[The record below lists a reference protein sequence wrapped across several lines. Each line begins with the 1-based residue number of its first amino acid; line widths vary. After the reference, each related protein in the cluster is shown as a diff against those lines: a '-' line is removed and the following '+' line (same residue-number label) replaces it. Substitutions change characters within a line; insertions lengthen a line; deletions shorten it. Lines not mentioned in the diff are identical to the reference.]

1 MRCTRGAM
9 LVAATTLVLGSV
21 ATPAAAVGTD
31 NQGVHVLTV
40 RDGGTDVRALQLLLR
55 ARGHAAPLTGRFEAG
70 TRAQVVAFQRS
81 RGLVPDGVVGPQEW
95 IRLRV
100 DLRQGSGGP
109 GTRSAYAVK
118 ALQVQLRQKSGA
130 RVTVD
135 GSYGRS
141 TRAAVLAFQR
151 DHGIRRTGAVGP
163 TTWTRLLGHFEAAT
177 GAGICLYGSEPGTA
191 ESWGTANTV
200 HGVRLAAAAVRG
212 RHGRVAVGDLSY
224 EHGGDTPQHT
234 SHRVGLDVDLRPMA
248 AGGRQCSTPSAW
260 QSPAYSRAG
269 TRALV
274 RALWATGRVRL
285 VYFNDPVLIREGLVQ
300 AYVGHDNHLHVRF
313 SEDGVGPYYDR

>member
-1 MRCTRGAM
+1 M
-9 LVAATTLVLGSV
+9 LAAVTALALGSV
-21 ATPAAAVGTD
+21 AAPAAATGTD

-55 ARGHAAPLTGRFEAG
+55 ARGHAAPLTGRFDAD

-81 RGLVPDGVVGPQEW
+81 RGLRADGVVAAAEW
-95 IRLRV
+95 VRLRF
-100 DLRQGSGGP
+100 DLRQGAGGP
-109 GTRSAYAVK
+109 GTRAAYAVR
-118 ALQVQLRQKSGA
+118 ALQVQLRVKTGA
-130 RVTVD
+130 RVVVD
-135 GSYGRS
+135 GTFGPA

-163 TTWTRLLGHFEAAT
+163 TTWTRLLGHFEPAVGPST
-177 GAGICLYGSEPGTA
+177 CLYGSEAGAA
-191 ESWGTANTV
+191 ESWGTANAV
-200 HGVRLAAAAVRG
+200 HGLLLAAAAVRE

-224 EHGGDTPQHT
+224 EHGGDTPQHR

-248 AGGRQCSTPSAW
+248 VGGRQCSTPSSW
-260 QSPAYSRAG
+260 QSSAYSRAG

-274 RALWATGRVRL
+274 RALRSTGRVRL
-285 VYFNDPVLIREGLVQ
+285 VYFNDPVLIREGLVRP
-300 AYVGHDNHLHVRF
+300 YVGHDNHLHVRF